1 MKVVRMT
8 EAGRH
13 FLEARDFVLRN
24 RSGEREKGASEK
36 RRDDVHEEDL
46 HDGHAWKDHGVA
58 DVRPVGGSE
67 LVRVGED
74 RRIATGARND
84 ARHLVER
91 HAEKEQAQ
99 GRGEFS
105 PTSAFL

>member
-46 HDGHAWKDHGVA
+46 QMVMLGKIMA
-58 DVRPVGGSE
+58 
-67 LVRVGED
+67 
-74 RRIATGARND
+74 
-84 ARHLVER
+84 
-91 HAEKEQAQ
+91 
-99 GRGEFS
+99 
-105 PTSAFL
+105 

>member
-46 HDGHAWKDHGVA
+46 QMGMLGKIMA
-58 DVRPVGGSE
+58 
-67 LVRVGED
+67 
-74 RRIATGARND
+74 
-84 ARHLVER
+84 
-91 HAEKEQAQ
+91 
-99 GRGEFS
+99 
-105 PTSAFL
+105 